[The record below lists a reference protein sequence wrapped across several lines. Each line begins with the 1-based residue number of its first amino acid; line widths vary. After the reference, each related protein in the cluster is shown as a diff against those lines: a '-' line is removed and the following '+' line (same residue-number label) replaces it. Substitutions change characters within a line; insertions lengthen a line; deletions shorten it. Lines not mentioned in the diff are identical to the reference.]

1 MTAVKQPYQELFDYL
16 ANELNVIALLTQML
30 EIEAIVNEN
39 HKQQIKDAYNQGYRD
54 GQKNWD
60 IILKNDIKEYLS
72 AENYYNETFNK

>member
-1 MTAVKQPYQELFDYL
+1 MTAVQMVIDAFYKYRYDNPHLIELF
-16 ANELNVIALLTQML
+16 NV
-30 EIEAIVNEN
+30 AIDKE
-39 HKQQIKDAYNQGYRD
+39 KQQTKDAYNQGFRD